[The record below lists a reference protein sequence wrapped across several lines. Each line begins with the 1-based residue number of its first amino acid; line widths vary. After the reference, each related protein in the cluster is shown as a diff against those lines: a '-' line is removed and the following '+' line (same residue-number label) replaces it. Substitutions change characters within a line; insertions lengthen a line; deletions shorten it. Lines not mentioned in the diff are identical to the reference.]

1 MTRVHLNPPVHW
13 ESWCSWLLAIWL
25 CISPGPLKYGDD
37 QIATYAAVLT
47 GFVLVCTEI
56 VTISAFRLWEEWIN
70 VFIGCWLIA
79 APWILYFTSSL
90 ATINFVIVGVLVA
103 ILALYEL
110 WRGAVEKQPEH
121 GS

>member
-1 MTRVHLNPPVHW
+1 MTRMRLNPPVHW

-56 VTISAFRLWEEWIN
+56 VTISTFRLWEEWIN

-79 APWILYFTSSL
+79 APWILHFTSSL

-110 WRGAVEKQPEH
+110 WRGAIEKQPKH
-121 GS
+121 G